1 MNNLIWFTVGAVASY
16 IVSPT
21 IRMYVEV
28 FKKMSKNAKSKT
40 DGGGKRDNNHIGEAN
55 EMGGGKK

>member
-40 DGGGKRDNNHIGEAN
+40 DGGDEQ
-55 EMGGGKK
+55 

>member
-1 MNNLIWFTVGAVASY
+1 MNNLIWFMVGAVASY

-21 IRMYVEV
+21 LIMYVEV

-40 DGGGKRDNNHIGEAN
+40 YGGNK
-55 EMGGGKK
+55 

>member
-1 MNNLIWFTVGAVASY
+1 MNNLIWFTVGAVTSY

-28 FKKMSKNAKSKT
+28 FKKMIENAKSKT
-40 DGGGKRDNNHIGEAN
+40 DGGGEQ
-55 EMGGGKK
+55 

>member
-1 MNNLIWFTVGAVASY
+1 MNNLIWFTVGVVASY

-28 FKKMSKNAKSKT
+28 FK
-40 DGGGKRDNNHIGEAN
+40 EN
-55 EMGGGKK
+55 EQKCKKQNRRRS